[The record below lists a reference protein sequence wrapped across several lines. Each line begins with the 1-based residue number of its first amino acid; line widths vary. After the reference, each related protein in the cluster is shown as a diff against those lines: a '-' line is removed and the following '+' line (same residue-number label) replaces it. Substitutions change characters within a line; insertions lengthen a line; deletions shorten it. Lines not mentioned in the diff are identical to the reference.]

1 MHLSLLTF
9 VLAMLWLY
17 SINFGIFSLYF
28 YMKIFFFDLLL
39 FPLTQWLFKRMLL
52 SFHVFYNFLVFL
64 LLVVSSFLSLS
75 SEKILRMM
83 LIFSNLLKFVLWL
96 NMWSFLEI
104 VMSVLEK
111 NAFFCCWRVLYM
123 SARFVWS
130 TVLFRSAVSLL
141 IVWIFVSSIQC
152 RVWKLPLVLH
162 WC

>member
-1 MHLSLLTF
+1 M
-9 VLAMLWLY
+9 V
-17 SINFGIFSLYF
+17 FSLY
-28 YMKIFFFDLLL
+28 IFIWKYFFDSLW
-39 FPLTQWLFKRMLL
+39 FRLTQWLFKRMLL

-111 NAFFCCWRVLYM
+111 NAFFCCCWRVLYT
-123 SARFVWS
+123 SVRFVWS

-152 RVWKLPLVLH
+152 TVWKLPLVLH

>member
-1 MHLSLLTF
+1 
-9 VLAMLWLY
+9 ML
-17 SINFGIFSLYF
+17 FSLY
-28 YMKIFFFDLLL
+28 IFIWKYFFHSLW
-39 FPLTQWLFKRMLL
+39 FRLTQWLFKRMLL

-111 NAFFCCWRVLYM
+111 NAFFCCCWRVLYT
-123 SARFVWS
+123 SVRFVWS

-141 IVWIFVSSIQC
+141 IVWIFVPSIQC
-152 RVWKLPLVLH
+152 TVWKLPLVLH

>member
-1 MHLSLLTF
+1 MYAFITVNFCFSN
-9 VLAMLWLY
+9 VLAVFHKFW
-17 SINFGIFSLYF
+17 YF
-28 YMKIFFFDLLL
+28 LFIFFYENIFFDSLL
-39 FPLTQWLFKRMLL
+39 FPPTQWLFKRMLL

-111 NAFFCCWRVLYM
+111 NAFFCCWREFCICLLDLCGQRCCSDQLFPYWLSGFLSPVF
-123 SARFVWS
+123 SAGYES
-130 TVLFRSAVSLL
+130 CL
-141 IVWIFVSSIQC
+141 
-152 RVWKLPLVLH
+152 
-162 WC
+162 